1 MNHSSAAAETINT
14 TDLSD
19 LQHFFRLVPP
29 DQERLLA
36 VVFSTILHFS
46 GDAGALFEGIED
58 PQEPNKTDY
67 PLAALAFAGI
77 LMFLLC
83 LQARRQVGLL
93 LRTRGTIETFKAL
106 FDISGFPHS
115 DTLDHGFSRLSPQD
129 MQEVVSGM
137 LRKLIV
143 KKSLDSFRLLD
154 KYFVVA
160 GDGTGTLSFHK
171 RHCAHCLTR
180 KHNGKTLYYHI
191 VLETKLVTSNGPALS
206 LMTQFVE
213 NSAPNSLGE
222 QLGLGLIWIRNE
234 IRFVI
239 SSQALPNT
247 KTPLPI
253 TLRLHKLT
261 EHILKNRVPHK
272 GVAKA
277 RLKLPP
283 KVNCQLRRTII
294 RTDHAPAYHQHG

>member
-1 MNHSSAAAETINT
+1 
-14 TDLSD
+14 
-19 LQHFFRLVPP
+19 
-29 DQERLLA
+29 
-36 VVFSTILHFS
+36 
-46 GDAGALFEGIED
+46 
-58 PQEPNKTDY
+58 
-67 PLAALAFAGI
+67 
-77 LMFLLC
+77 MFLLC

-143 KKSLDSFRLLD
+143 KKISRFFSSLRQILRGCRRWNRNAEFPQTPLRPLPYPQAQRKNALLPYRFGD
-154 KYFVVA
+154 EAGYFKW
-160 GDGTGTLSFHK
+160 S
-171 RHCAHCLTR
+171 CAFIDDPIR
-180 KHNGKTLYYHI
+180 G
-191 VLETKLVTSNGPALS
+191 E
-206 LMTQFVE
+206 F
-213 NSAPNSLGE
+213 APNSLGE

-239 SSQALPNT
+239 SFQALPNT

-261 EHILKNRVPHK
+261 GHILKNRVPHK

-283 KVNCQLRRTII
+283 KVQDCRSKANWYPPIKWNPGKHITNVNSFGISV
-294 RTDHAPAYHQHG
+294 